1 MSDFSKI
8 RCVVFDLDD
17 TLWPCEP
24 TILNA
29 ETELYAWLESLY
41 PRITDEYSLQG
52 MREQRASFAIQ
63 NPHIAHDFTALRKQS
78 LAYLAEKFDYPADL
92 AIDGLAV
99 FRQHRNKVTLYDD
112 ALPTLHT
119 LNSHFK
125 TGVITNGNADLE
137 VIGLSDKFDFV
148 VTAEDAGSAKPD
160 QAIFDYARNKV
171 NLEKHELLYVGDHP
185 INDVLGSM
193 NSGWRS
199 LWFNPS
205 NKSWLENITPDAEIN
220 MLGEL
225 PSLLA
230 I

>member
-8 RCVVFDLDD
+8 RCVAFDLDD

-29 ETELYAWLESLY
+29 ELQLYEWLEKYY
-41 PRITDEYSLQG
+41 PRLTNEYSIED
-52 MREQRASFAIQ
+52 MREFRVNFATQ
-63 NPHIAHDFTALRKQS
+63 NSHIAHDVTALRTQS
-78 LAYLAEKFDYPADL
+78 LVELAIKFDYPDNL
-92 AIDGLAV
+92 AIDGMTV
-99 FRQHRNKVTLYDD
+99 FREHRNKVDLFDD
-112 ALPTLHT
+112 ALPTIDK
-119 LNSHFK
+119 LNKHYK

-137 VIGLSDKFDFV
+137 AIGLSEYFDFI
-148 VTAEDAGSAKPD
+148 VTAEEAGSAKPD
-160 QAIFDYARNKV
+160 HAIFEYARSKI

-185 INDVLGSM
+185 VNDVLGSR
-193 NSGWRS
+193 NSGWKS

-205 NKSWLENITPDAEIN
+205 GESWLEDLRPDAEIK
-220 MLGEL
+220 MLSEL